1 MQRFAYI
8 LHLSSKSPSETMK
21 TLITPLL
28 ALCLLTPALSVAQS
42 NDDQKPYQTKTFSGA
57 SAVRAKTSGGSL
69 SVEGGTGN
77 ETKVEIFVRSNNW
90 NGKDKLSQEELQKRL
105 EDYVIDVKKE
115 GNTVVA
121 TARRKNEQDRNRGT
135 DRWKNGLSIAFKF
148 YTPRNMAADLETSG
162 GSLRLAH
169 LTGNQKL
176 ETSGGSIRL
185 EDIRGSVSGETSG
198 GSINIRDCHDQITLE
213 TSGGSIEATDS
224 DGTLKLETSGGSI
237 RLNGLKGNI
246 VAETSGGSVQG
257 SNIDGELKTG
267 TSGGSVRLSNIAG
280 SVEASTSAGS
290 IELEMTRVDKYV
302 RVEGSAG
309 SIRVKLPM
317 DKGMDLDLRG
327 NKVVAGT
334 LKNFDGEVN
343 KDRVKGRINGGG
355 ASVNISAS
363 SGSVYLNQ

>member
-1 MQRFAYI
+1 
-8 LHLSSKSPSETMK
+8 MK
-21 TLITPLL
+21 TILTPLL
-28 ALCLLTPALSVAQS
+28 ALCLLVPALSIAQS

-57 SAVRAKTSGGSL
+57 SAIRAKTSGGSL

-77 ETKVEIFVRSNNW
+77 ETKVEVYVRQNNRATDRW
-90 NGKDKLSQEELQKRL
+90 NGKENLSSDELQKRL
-105 EDYVIDVKKE
+105 NDYEINIQKE
-115 GNTVVA
+115 GNTVIA
-121 TARRKNEQDRNRGT
+121 TARRKNDQNGNRAT
-135 DRWKNGLSIAFKF
+135 DRWQNGLSIGFKF

-169 LTGNQKL
+169 LTGNQNL

-185 EDIRGSVSGETSG
+185 DDIRGSVTGETSG

-246 VAETSGGSVQG
+246 MAETSGGSIQG

-267 TSGGSVRLSNIAG
+267 TSGGSVRLNNIAG
-280 SVEASTSAGS
+280 SVETSTSAGS

-302 RVEGSAG
+302 RVDGSSG
-309 SIRVKLPM
+309 NVRVKLPM
-317 DKGMDLDLRG
+317 NKGMDLDLRG

-334 LKNFDGEVN
+334 LKNFDGEIEKN
-343 KDRVKGRINGGG
+343 RVKGRINGGG
-355 ASVNISAS
+355 ANVSISAS